1 MTSQK
6 MACLKKLR
14 KETQEKTSNNTK
26 HYNMES
32 HPFTA
37 RHLQKQGDVCQVHE
51 VETTSERTLMGLRTP
66 FQGSVFPNIEKTWI
80 ACTFA

>member
-1 MTSQK
+1 MPTK
-6 MACLKKLR
+6 NGLLKKLR
-14 KETQEKTSNNTK
+14 KKTQEKTNNNNKK

-51 VETTSERTLMGLRTP
+51 VETTSARTLMGLRTP

-80 ACTFA
+80 ACIFA